1 MMTYEELKKKCPAV
15 KLNDNTV
22 RTGVV
27 RLSFPRLFTP
37 NTNPDLSN
45 YGKYSCGLIA
55 SEDAED
61 DTLQLLGELIDAAV
75 EKGKETVWKGKKD
88 PRLDTERIVEL
99 KPEQQVGGDKWS
111 IRSTAKEKPF
121 RKVYDIKGN
130 DITAEDD
137 RIYGGAYA
145 RAILRCY
152 PWAVGDDA
160 LNESLVVGID
170 HVDIA
175 VNYKAVCVTLAD
187 DDIPTCYC
195 RIHRVSHSLYSVAP
209 LITGDIELGGAQL
222 VARYVF
228 HVPARDK

>member
-1 MMTYEELKKKCPAV
+1 MMTYEELKKKCPAE

-45 YGKYSCGLIA
+45 YRKYSCGLIA

-61 DTLQLLGELIDAAV
+61 TLQLLGELINAAV
-75 EKGKETVWKGKKD
+75 EKGKETAWKGKKD
-88 PRLDTERIVEL
+88 PKLDTERIVEL

-130 DITAEDD
+130 DITGEDE
-137 RIYGGAYA
+137 RVYGGAYA
-145 RAILRCY
+145 RAILRSY
-152 PWAVGDDA
+152 PWANSGKYGVSFSIEGIQILEGGEPYGDVMDA
-160 LNESLVVGID
+160 KAAFGID
-170 HVDIA
+170 GVANITD
-175 VNYKAVCVTLAD
+175 NEED
-187 DDIPTCYC
+187 DEY
-195 RIHRVSHSLYSVAP
+195 
-209 LITGDIELGGAQL
+209 
-222 VARYVF
+222 
-228 HVPARDK
+228 